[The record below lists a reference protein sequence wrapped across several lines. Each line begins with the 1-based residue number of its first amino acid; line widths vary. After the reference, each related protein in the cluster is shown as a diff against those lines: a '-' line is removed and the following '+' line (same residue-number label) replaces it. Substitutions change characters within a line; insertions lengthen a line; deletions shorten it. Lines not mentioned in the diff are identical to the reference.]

1 MPANNRELRRL
12 RREIRRLKWF
22 PSYQDF
28 PELGIKGRRNDAG
41 RYGCLD
47 FSLCA
52 GKVVADY
59 GCNLGQAA
67 VKAAKAGA
75 AMVIGMDS
83 QKDTIAV
90 ARKIRDLISLKNLEY
105 HVVDFN
111 EPVFESSIKGIF
123 GGEVPHI
130 SFFLSVYRTKEL
142 RDRDGLLRFI
152 ADNTREMIFF
162 EGHSDR
168 RIDTIEYYEGV
179 FAKFGFKAEFLGY
192 GQGDTRPFF
201 VIRLQR

>member
-1 MPANNRELRRL
+1 MHANSRELRRL

-22 PSYQDF
+22 PAYQDF

-41 RYGCLD
+41 RYGFLD

-75 AMVIGMDS
+75 ASVIGMDS
-83 QKDTIAV
+83 QKDTIAA
-90 ARKIRDLISLKNLEY
+90 ARKIKDLISLKNLEY

-111 EPVFESSIKGIF
+111 EPAYDDTIRGIF
-123 GGEVPHI
+123 GGQTPHI

-152 ADNTREMIFF
+152 AENTRELIFF

-179 FAKFGFKAEFLGY
+179 FAKFGFNAEFLGY
-192 GQGDTRPFF
+192 GQGDTRPLF
-201 VIRLQR
+201 VIRLKR